1 MGLGVIIKNRI
12 FDPLNTMFTEIG
24 HGQIKLGIT
33 RFFASVFRGS
43 KFGISLNQKIHSIII
58 TQLENELS
66 YVLDRFRNYSCECK
80 YDKNAPVWV
89 CWLQGYDNAPEIVK
103 RCINSIK
110 TSTTHPVNIVT
121 SENLL
126 SFCDFPDY
134 IMSKYSKGIITNAQF
149 SDILRMTLLSEY
161 GGLWIDATIF
171 IPKELPEEVFNY
183 QFYTCKRKPINGGYV
198 SNYKWTSF
206 LNGCQKSCVIQ
217 KAVKDLFYEY
227 WNINDYLIDY
237 LLVDYFMILVYRNIP
252 NARNLIDDLP
262 YNNPQIEELQS
273 RMSLPYD
280 EIEYKHLIND
290 SDTDFFK
297 LSWRMNFDRET
308 SDNKMTYYG
317 WFLKNN

>member
-1 MGLGVIIKNRI
+1 MGLSVIIKNRI

-33 RFFASVFRGS
+33 RFFASVLRGS

-58 TQLENELS
+58 TQLENEFS
-66 YVLDRFRNYSCECK
+66 YVIDKFKNYSYECK
-80 YDKNAPVWV
+80 CDKNAPVWV

-103 RCINSIK
+103 KCIFSIK
-110 TSTTHPVNIVT
+110 KSTNRNVILLDFSNI
-121 SENLL
+121 EKYYQL
-126 SFCDFPDY
+126 PDY
-134 IMSKYSKGIITNAQF
+134 IIEKHNKGYISNTEFA
-149 SDILRMTLLSEY
+149 DILRMSLLAKF
-161 GGLWIDATIF
+161 GGMWIDATIF
-171 IPKELPEEVFNY
+171 IPALLPESIFKKE
-183 QFYTCKRKPINGGYV
+183 FYTCKRELGIGIYV
-198 SNYKWTSF
+198 SEYKWTTF
-206 LNGCQKSCVIQ
+206 LLGCQKGCVLPL
-217 KAVKDLFYEY
+217 AVKELLFEY
-227 WNINDYLIDY
+227 WKKNDYLVDY
-237 LLVDYFMILVYRNIP
+237 LLLDYFIRIAYENIP
-252 NARNLIDDLP
+252 NAKKLIDDLP

-297 LSWRMNFDRET
+297 LSWRMNFDKET